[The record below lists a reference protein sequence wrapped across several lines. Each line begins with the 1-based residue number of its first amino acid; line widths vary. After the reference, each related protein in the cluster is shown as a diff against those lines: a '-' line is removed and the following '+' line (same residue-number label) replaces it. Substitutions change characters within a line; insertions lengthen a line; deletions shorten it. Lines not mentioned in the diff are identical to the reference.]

1 MLTMTADIPLGHHSD
16 GSVAMLNLPEAAPLF
31 ITHPDKNQWRA
42 LIATVGA
49 SLGNRSDIRWL
60 ICMDNKSMEAWT
72 PLNNRPA
79 SLETFITD
87 EPGSG
92 TLNGRKQL
100 VKAMMK
106 AFRHRPTPKKAGRPA
121 IYICII
127 EDIWDLIRKCE
138 RPDGQKLVSML
149 QDQRTSALKV
159 IAGSSAGHRTLFPEL
174 LLPRVQPT
182 RSRSA
187 IQQPTDKPGCPGTE
201 LILGTE
207 GLIFRSTPGGHH
219 WEKWYAPSAWTSV
232 SETSTHKTPHN
243 GSTRSPAGETNQ
255 IQATAPET
263 SLPENA
269 RMFTLDI

>member
-1 MLTMTADIPLGHHSD
+1 MTAEIPLGHHSD
-16 GSVAMLNLPEAAPLF
+16 GSVAMLSLSEAAPLF

-60 ICMDNKSMEAWT
+60 LCMDNKTLEAWT
-72 PLNNRPA
+72 PQNNNPA
-79 SLETFITD
+79 SRDTFITD

-100 VKAMMK
+100 LKAMMK
-106 AFRHRPTPKKAGRPA
+106 AFRHRPASKKSGRPT

-138 RPDGQKLVSML
+138 RPDAQKLVRML

-159 IAGSSAGHRTLFPEL
+159 LAGSSAGHRTLFPEL
-174 LLPRVQPT
+174 LLPREQPT

-187 IQQPTDKPGCPGTE
+187 IQQPTDKPDCPGTE
-201 LILGTE
+201 LILSTE
-207 GLIFRSTPGGHH
+207 GLIFRTTPGGHH
-219 WEKWYAPSAWTSV
+219 WEKWYAPTAWTSV
-232 SETSTHKTPHN
+232 TETSTHKTPHN